1 MKKISNEKE
10 RIIINL
16 CVGAVFELLTA
27 GVDMPTRVIVKTVL
41 GILWQMLSPLGKAS
55 MVLTTIM
62 VCIFAFSFR
71 CR

>member
-41 GILWQMLSPLGKAS
+41 GILWHMLSPKGKAS
-55 MVLTTIM
+55 MVLTMIM
-62 VCIFAFSFR
+62 VCIFAFLFR